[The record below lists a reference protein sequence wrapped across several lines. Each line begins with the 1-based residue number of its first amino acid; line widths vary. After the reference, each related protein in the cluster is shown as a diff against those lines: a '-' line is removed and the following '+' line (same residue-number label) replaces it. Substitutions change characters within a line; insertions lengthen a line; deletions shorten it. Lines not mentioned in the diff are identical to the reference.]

1 MIVASS
7 SPGVDVILVVIIL
20 ILLFGS
26 GALAMAET
34 SLVRMSRVKAR
45 SLEDEGR
52 RGSQALVS
60 LVEKP
65 EKFLNPVLL
74 MVLVCQLVSAT
85 LIGILANEWLGA
97 WGVVAATAFEV
108 VVIFVFFEAVPKN
121 WAVQHP
127 ERAALASAPVVKWL
141 IKFPPVRALA
151 SILIGLSDL
160 VLGRR
165 GETSHQNLITESELL
180 AMADVARDES
190 VIEPEEREFIH
201 SVIEFGDTVVREVM
215 VPRPDM
221 VALET
226 TASVSDALVEALEA
240 GFSRLPV
247 YLESIDDVTGI
258 AYTKDLMRLEREGRG
273 HESVAEHTRVATFVP
288 ETKQVSG
295 LLRQMQDLKVHQVI
309 VVDEY
314 GGTAGLATL
323 EDVIEELVGEI
334 VDEFDTEE
342 PPVSEISEGT
352 WEVPGRMPIDE
363 LDELI
368 DADLPKG
375 SWDTVGGLLL
385 DLIGGVP
392 EVGESEEV
400 DGVRLTAV
408 SLDGLRIER
417 VRVDRRS
424 DHRAVPP
431 DELPSR
437 SGREHG

>member
-45 SLEDEGR
+45 SLEDDGR

-74 MVLVCQLVSAT
+74 LVLVCQLVSAT

-141 IKFPPVRALA
+141 IKFPPVRAL
-151 SILIGLSDL
+151 SSVLIGLSDL
-160 VLGRR
+160 VLGQR
-165 GETSHQNLITESELL
+165 GETAHQNLITESELL

-190 VIEPEEREFIH
+190 VIDPEEREFIH

-226 TASVSDALVEALEA
+226 TTSVSDALVEALEA

-258 AYTKDLMRLEREGRG
+258 AYTKDLIRLEREGRG

-342 PPVSEISEGT
+342 PPVSEIADGM

-392 EVGESEEV
+392 EIGESEEV
-400 DGVRLTAV
+400 DGIRLTAV

-424 DHRAVPP
+424 DHHPSPP
-431 DELPSR
+431 AEMPSR
-437 SGREHG
+437 TGREHT

>member
-1 MIVASS
+1 MIVASA
-7 SPGVDVILVVIIL
+7 SPVTDIVLAVIIVV
-20 ILLFGS
+20 LLFGS

-34 SLVRMSRVKAR
+34 SLVRTTRVKAR
-45 SLEDEGR
+45 SLEDEKR
-52 RGSQALVS
+52 RGSKALVS

-74 MVLVCQLVSAT
+74 LVLVCQLVSAT
-85 LIGILANEWLGA
+85 LIGILADQWLGA
-97 WGVVAATAFEV
+97 WGVLAATVFEV

-121 WAVQHP
+121 WAVHHP
-127 ERAALASAPVVKWL
+127 EQAALASAPVVAWL
-141 IKFPPVRALA
+141 IKFPPVKALA
-151 SILIGLSDL
+151 SVLIGLSDL

-165 GETSHQNLITESELL
+165 GETSHATLITESELL

-190 VIEPEEREFIH
+190 VIDPEEREFIH

-226 TASVSDALVEALEA
+226 TASVSEALVEALEA

-273 HESVAEHTRVATFVP
+273 DEPVADHSRVATFVP

-334 VDEFDTEE
+334 VDEFDVEE
-342 PPVSEISEGT
+342 PPNAKLDERTYEVS
-352 WEVPGRMPIDE
+352 GRMPIDE
-363 LDELI
+363 LDELV
-368 DADLPKG
+368 DAQLPKG

-400 DGVRLTAV
+400 DGFRLTAV
-408 SLDGLRIER
+408 SLDGRRIER
-417 VRVDRRS
+417 VRIDRLGPTEADVDETAGTTRK
-424 DHRAVPP
+424 
-431 DELPSR
+431 ETN
-437 SGREHG
+437 